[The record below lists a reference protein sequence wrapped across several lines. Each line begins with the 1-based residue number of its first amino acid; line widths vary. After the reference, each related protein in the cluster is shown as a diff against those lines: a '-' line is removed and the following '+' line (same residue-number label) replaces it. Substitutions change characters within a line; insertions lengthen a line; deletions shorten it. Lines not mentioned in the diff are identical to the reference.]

1 MPNLKQL
8 RLRIRS
14 VKNTAKITRTMS
26 MIAASKMRK
35 AQSSAMLGRNYKM
48 LLDET
53 LTKILGS
60 YGKKL
65 THPFLE
71 KNSSGN
77 TCIFLISTDRG
88 LCGSLNTSLFKF
100 LSNDPR
106 IDFERVSFFVAGKKG
121 ISYLSKLYVNVNNF
135 EIFSIPEEPDRITA
149 ESIAQRLSKLFV
161 DGVYGKIYVAYNQFI
176 STLKQSPVLE
186 QILPF
191 EPKTGFLFSE
201 EPILEP
207 GREEVLNYL
216 VAECLNA
223 SVLQALLD
231 AKASEHSSRMVAMQS
246 ATDNAKKLADDL
258 TLFANRARQ
267 EAITRELLDMAGTGE
282 E

>member
-48 LLDET
+48 LLNET
-53 LTKILGS
+53 LTKILRS

-88 LCGSLNTSLFKF
+88 LCGSLNASLFKF
-100 LSNDPR
+100 VSNDPR

-121 ISYLSKLYVNVNNF
+121 ISYLSKLGVDSF
-135 EIFSIPEEPDRITA
+135 ETFSIPEEPDRMTA

-161 DGVYGKIYVAYNQFI
+161 DSVYGKIYVAYNKFI

-191 EPKTGFLFSE
+191 EPKTGFSFSE

-207 GREEVLNYL
+207 SREKVLNYL

>member
-26 MIAASKMRK
+26 MVAASKMRK

-48 LLDET
+48 LLNET

-65 THPFLE
+65 THPFFE
-71 KNSSGN
+71 KNLSGN
-77 TCIFLISTDRG
+77 TCVFLISTDRG

-100 LSNDPR
+100 VSNDPR

-121 ISYLSKLYVNVNNF
+121 ISYLSKLGVDSF
-135 EIFSIPEEPDRITA
+135 ETFSIPEEPDRITA
-149 ESIAQRLSKLFV
+149 ESIAQKLSKLFIG
-161 DGVYGKIYVAYNQFI
+161 GVYGKVYVAYNQFV
-176 STLKQSPVLE
+176 STLKQLPVLE

-191 EPKTGFLFSE
+191 EPKAGLSFSE

-207 GREEVLNYL
+207 SREEVLNDL
-216 VAECLNA
+216 VVECLN
-223 SVLQALLD
+223 SSILQALLD